1 MSTTQEVFKIIE
13 DGAANAMTIE
23 QIIKQEIDD
32 WYNSQERKDML
43 AGEKYYRNK
52 SDILDRK
59 RMTIGDGGAQ
69 IEAKNLANNKIV
81 HGFLR
86 KLVDQKAGYLL
97 SKEMSIQTENKVYD
111 EMLSG
116 FFDKGFKRM
125 LKSLLKESIKKG
137 RAWLHIYYD
146 EKGNFRF
153 KMLPSEEIIPLWR
166 DAAHTDLQALIRVY
180 EVEAYQGTK
189 RPLSRKLSIG
199 ILRVLTVMWLAPAA
213 ICPRRL

>member
-32 WYNSQERKDML
+32 WYNSQDRKDML

-153 KMLPSEEIIPLWR
+153 KMLPSEEIIPHGGTLL
-166 DAAHTDLQALIRVY
+166 TLIYKRSSGCMRSKPIK
-180 EVEAYQGTK
+180 ELK

-213 ICPRRL
+213 ICPRHL